1 MTMLSNTT
9 IPSSRSASLR
19 IIGALIA
26 TALLL
31 WTIHNGYQAATEP
44 RHQLYGQW
52 ISHVGVLIMLV
63 GFLLLAVGLPI
74 IADLFL
80 GLSDEL
86 QYPAETDLNLHQH
99 IDLKVKVDS
108 CV

>member
-1 MTMLSNTT
+1 MMLSNTT
-9 IPSSRSASLR
+9 IPSVRSTSLR

-26 TALLL
+26 VAMLL
-31 WTIHNGYQAATEP
+31 WTIRSGYQNANEP

-52 ISHVGVLIMLV
+52 ISHFGVLIMLF
-63 GFLLLAVGLPI
+63 GFLLLAIGLPI

-80 GLSDEL
+80 GLSEEL
-86 QYPAETDLNLHQH
+86 QFPAETDLHQS
-99 IDLKVKVDS
+99 INLKVKVDA